1 MTSFTAAWICPID
14 RQPIRNGTVDIDSGR
29 IVGIRETGAGTRAD
43 SPLTV
48 PGSRN
53 LGNVAIMPG
62 LVNAHTHLEL
72 SWLRGRVP
80 PAARFTDWVKL
91 LFAIRGRPD
100 RDMSAEQIA
109 PIREAIREARASGT
123 IAVSDIS
130 NSLAAVDAM
139 LEARLDGVVF
149 HELLGFD
156 ERDGALV
163 TASQALRDQA
173 TAKGARVSLAPHAP
187 YSTSLELFTAIRA
200 AVDANAC
207 PMMSV
212 HLGESAEEVEFL
224 EKGSGAWRSM
234 LEMIGV
240 WRDDWAI
247 PGCDPVTYL
256 DRHQLI
262 DANTIVVHGVQFN
275 DAALARLAA
284 IGATLVTCP
293 RSNLWVGAGY
303 PPIARFYQSGVK
315 VAVGTDSLA
324 SVDDLNVFSELQTM
338 RRLAPNVPAGRML
351 ESATLIGAQA
361 LGLGKELGSL
371 TPGKRAAM
379 IAVQLPGQIDDV
391 EEFLLGGIQPNQIE
405 PLNL

>member
-1 MTSFTAAWICPID
+1 
-14 RQPIRNGTVDIDSGR
+14 
-29 IVGIRETGAGTRAD
+29 
-43 SPLTV
+43 
-48 PGSRN
+48 
-53 LGNVAIMPG
+53 
-62 LVNAHTHLEL
+62 
-72 SWLRGRVP
+72 
-80 PAARFTDWVKL
+80 
-91 LFAIRGRPD
+91 
-100 RDMSAEQIA
+100 
-109 PIREAIREARASGT
+109 
-123 IAVSDIS
+123 
-130 NSLAAVDAM
+130 VDAM
-139 LEARLDGVVF
+139 LEERLDGVVF
-149 HELLGFD
+149 HELLGFN

-187 YSTSLELFTAIRA
+187 YSTSPELFSAIRA

-224 EKGSGAWRSM
+224 EKGSGAWREM
-234 LEMIGV
+234 LEVIGV

-256 DRHQLI
+256 DRHDLI
-262 DANTIVVHGVQFN
+262 DANTLIVHGVQFS
-275 DAALARLAA
+275 DAALSRLAA
-284 IGATLVTCP
+284 VGATLVTCP
-293 RSNLWVGAGY
+293 RSNLWVGAGD
-303 PPIARFYQSGVK
+303 PPIARFYESGVK

-338 RRLAPNVPAGRML
+338 RRLAPNVPAGRIL

-371 TPGKRAAM
+371 TPGKRAEM
-379 IAVQLPGQIDDV
+379 IAVELPGGVADI
-391 EEFLLGGIQPNQIE
+391 EEFLLAGIQPAQIQ